1 MNVNQSKKNTSNM
14 RRNFT
19 AAGDTLEALIADT
32 EKQCNYFKSKVSSTK
47 LEIAILT
54 PPTKK
59 ALGALEVAQV
69 MEIVTKTFSEAEMDF
84 DFSECQGNEYCVEV
98 AW

>member
-1 MNVNQSKKNTSNM
+1 M

-19 AAGDTLEALIADT
+19 AAGESLETLLADT
-32 EKQCNYFKSKVSSTK
+32 EKQCNYFKPKVSSSK

-54 PPTKK
+54 PPTKSP
-59 ALGALEVAQV
+59 LGALEVAQV
-69 MEIVTKTFSEAEMDF
+69 MEMVTKFFPEAEMDF
-84 DFSECQGNEYCVEV
+84 EFADCQGMDYCVEV